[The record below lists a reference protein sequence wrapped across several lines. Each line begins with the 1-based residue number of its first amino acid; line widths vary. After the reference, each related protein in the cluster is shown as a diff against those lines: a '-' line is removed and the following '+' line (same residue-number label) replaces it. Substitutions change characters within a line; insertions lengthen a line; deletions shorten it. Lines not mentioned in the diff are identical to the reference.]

1 MGENPI
7 LATLGRPRARAHVPG
22 SSCNHHGPGGGGG
35 GVILLSSF
43 PASASVAGVANG
55 TTNAQA
61 VAYGATSGT
70 AGTAATNILPAQ
82 IPGASS
88 GTECQSLN
96 NFLNLFY

>member
-1 MGENPI
+1 
-7 LATLGRPRARAHVPG
+7 
-22 SSCNHHGPGGGGG
+22 
-35 GVILLSSF
+35 
-43 PASASVAGVANG
+43 VAGVANG